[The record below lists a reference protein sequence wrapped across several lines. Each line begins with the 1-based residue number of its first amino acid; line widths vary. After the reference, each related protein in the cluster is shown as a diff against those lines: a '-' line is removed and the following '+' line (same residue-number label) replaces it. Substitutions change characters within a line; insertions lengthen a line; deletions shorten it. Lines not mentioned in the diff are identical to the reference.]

1 MGKNPW
7 QDLHKQIQRNIG
19 DLSNPIAAQIV
30 TRLSNGNYHVKTFD
44 GLDLYNVKNQTRT
57 KWSGDQWVAIENI
70 GGDWMI
76 TGLSSSRGGT

>member
-30 TRLSNGNYHVKTFD
+30 ARLSNGNYHVITFD

-57 KWSGDQWVAIENI
+57 KWSKDQWVAIDNI

-76 TGLSSSRGGT
+76 TGLSSSRGGV